1 MKERESGDGLQIHV
15 FLNRTMKPLAVASCG
30 AGRGLWEGQGV
41 DDPTTLQ
48 CKAIQN

>member
-30 AGRGLWEGQGV
+30 AGKRSRWRAGGGGS
-41 DDPTTLQ
+41 
-48 CKAIQN
+48 IISHS